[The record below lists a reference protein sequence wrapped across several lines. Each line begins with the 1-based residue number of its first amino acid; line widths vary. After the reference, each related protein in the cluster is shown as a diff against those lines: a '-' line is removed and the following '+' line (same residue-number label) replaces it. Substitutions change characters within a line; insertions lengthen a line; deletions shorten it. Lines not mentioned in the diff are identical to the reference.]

1 MNRILKNFFTL
12 ILSGILIGGIAV
24 FAILWVFSNKLPDYK
39 FLKNYKPSVSSKV
52 YSGKGELVS
61 DFSAQKRIFV
71 PYNSIPK
78 KVINSF
84 LSSEDKNFFSHPG
97 VDAKGV
103 VRAIINNIKNYLY
116 SKRLEGAS
124 TITQQVAKN
133 FLLTNEV
140 SLNRKIKEAILA
152 FRIERSL
159 SKKRILE
166 LYLNQIYMGQGAYG
180 IA

>member
-24 FAILWVFSNKLPDYK
+24 FVILWVFSNKLPDYK

-84 LSSEDKNFFSHPG
+84 LSSEDKNFFH
-97 VDAKGV
+97 
-103 VRAIINNIKNYLY
+103 
-116 SKRLEGAS
+116 
-124 TITQQVAKN
+124 T
-133 FLLTNEV
+133 
-140 SLNRKIKEAILA
+140 
-152 FRIERSL
+152 
-159 SKKRILE
+159 LE
-166 LYLNQIYMGQGAYG
+166 LMLKEWLEQLLIILKIIYIRKG
-180 IA
+180 